1 MGFIVRNTLKCSF
14 NYCRPNFKQLQFP
27 SYNFMHQWY
36 NIAIFGVCEIRTANL
51 FWRDIFP
58 VIENLKVLFLSCDSH
73 LCSGQSHVNRHQ
85 EKSHSSMFIYFDGKQ
100 LEHLQKMAKWE
111 KKIKLYFL
119 YHCTDYLLSSC
130 EIWK

>member
-1 MGFIVRNTLKCSF
+1 MGFIVQNTLKCSF

-51 FWRDIFP
+51 FLRDIFP